1 MGTDRTTPPTGP
13 ARGAGVSAPRALAV
27 GVCMALAFLA
37 VSAQLVR
44 LAAMGQP
51 EARVA
56 LPRPFAETY
65 ARPDIVDRNGRLLA
79 TDVATPTLYAD
90 SSLIL
95 DADEVIERL
104 TNILPD
110 LAAKVLRPALTDRS
124 RRFVRLRRGLAPAT
138 AQRIHD
144 LGLPGLYFRDE
155 PKRVYPAGALAG
167 HVLGQVSAD
176 NKGLSGI
183 ERHIDDSLGSAGAPG
198 ALAGQ
203 NAPVRLSLDLGAQH
217 TLEAEL
223 QAAVARHQAQGAAG
237 VVMDAATGEV
247 LAAASIP
254 EIDPAHPAQSL
265 DEGFLDKLATGTYE
279 LGSVFKSMT
288 IAIALEAGTATLDKV
303 YDVRATLHA
312 GPYVIRDL
320 HAAGRPLSVR
330 EIFIYSSNVGAGLM
344 ALELGAERQRAFL
357 ARLGLVDAIRTEA
370 GPITAPNLPA
380 AWGQA
385 ETITIGYGHGLAVAP
400 LQFTAA
406 AAALVNGGFR
416 VKPTFLAPTAANV
429 ARALRVLR
437 PETSAAMR
445 ELMRSNVTSPY
456 GTGRQ
461 ADVPGYE
468 VGGKTGTAEIPGQG
482 GYRESAVISS
492 FLASFPMSAPRYVVL
507 IVLYEPRPTAETKG
521 QITAGVNAA
530 PTAGRLIARVA
541 PILGILPKVKPVA
554 EARR

>member
-1 MGTDRTTPPTGP
+1 
-13 ARGAGVSAPRALAV
+13 
-27 GVCMALAFLA
+27 MALAFLA
-37 VSAQLVR
+37 VSAQLLR
-44 LAAMGQP
+44 LAAMGQIDP
-51 EARVA
+51 RVA
-56 LPRPFAETY
+56 MTRPQAETY

-79 TDVATPTLYAD
+79 TDVAAPTLYAD

-104 TNILPD
+104 TKILPD
-110 LAAKVLRPALTDRS
+110 LEATELRPALSDRS

-167 HVLGQVSAD
+167 HVLGQVSID
-176 NKGLSGI
+176 NRGLSGI
-183 ERHIDDSLGSAGAPG
+183 ERYIDDTSGLVRAPV
-198 ALAGQ
+198 AAAGQ
-203 NAPVRLSLDLGAQH
+203 TAPVRLSLDLGAQH
-217 TLEAEL
+217 ALEVEL
-223 QAAVARHQAQGAAG
+223 KAAVARHQAQGAAG

-265 DEGFLDKLATGTYE
+265 DEAYLDKLATGTYE

-288 IAIALEAGTATLDKV
+288 IAMALEAGTATPDKV

-330 EIFIYSSNVGAGLM
+330 EIFVYSSNVGAGLI
-344 ALELGAERQRAFL
+344 ALELGAERQRTLL

-370 GPITAPNLPA
+370 GPIAAPNLPA
-380 AWGQA
+380 VWGQA
-385 ETITIGYGHGLAVAP
+385 ETITIAYGHGLAVAP
-400 LQFTAA
+400 LQFAAA

-416 VKPTFLAPTAANV
+416 TSPTFVVSAAGV
-429 ARALRVLR
+429 ARPLRVLR
-437 PETSAAMR
+437 PETSDAMR

-468 VGGKTGTAEIPGQG
+468 VGGKTGTAEMPGRG

-492 FLASFPMSAPRYVVL
+492 FLASFPMSAPRYIVL
-507 IVLYEPRPTAETKG
+507 IVLYEPTPTAETKG

-541 PILGILPKVKPVA
+541 PILGVLPKAKPIA

>member
-1 MGTDRTTPPTGP
+1 MDTARTTPSAATP
-13 ARGAGVSAPRALAV
+13 RSAGVCAPRALAA
-27 GVCMALAFLA
+27 GACMALAFLA

-44 LAAMGQP
+44 LAAMGQS
-51 EARVA
+51 EARAA
-56 LPRPFAETY
+56 LTRPLAENF
-65 ARPDIVDRNGRLLA
+65 ARPDIVDRHGRLLA
-79 TDVATPTLYAD
+79 TDVAAPTLYAD

-104 TNILPD
+104 TKILPD
-110 LAAKVLRPALTDRS
+110 LEAEELRPALSDRS
-124 RRFVRLRRGLAPAT
+124 RRFVRLRRGLAPTT

-183 ERHIDDSLGSAGAPG
+183 ERYIDGTLDGVEPG
-198 ALAGQ
+198 AAASQ

-217 TLEAEL
+217 SLEAEL
-223 QAAVARHQAQGAAG
+223 TSAVTRHQAQGAAG

-254 EIDPAHPAQSL
+254 EVDPAHPAQSL
-265 DEGFLDKLATGTYE
+265 DDAHLDKLAIGTYE
-279 LGSVFKSMT
+279 LGSVFKAMT
-288 IAIALEAGTATLDKV
+288 IAMALEAGTATPDKV

-312 GPYVIRDL
+312 GPHVIRDL
-320 HAAGRPLSVR
+320 HPPGRPLSVR
-330 EIFIYSSNVGAGLM
+330 EIFIFSSNVGAGLM
-344 ALELGAERQRAFL
+344 ALELGAERQRVFL

-370 GPITAPNLPA
+370 GPITTPNLPA
-380 AWGQA
+380 VWGQA
-385 ETITIGYGHGLAVAP
+385 ETITIAYGHGLAVAP
-400 LQFTAA
+400 LQFAAA

-416 VKPTFLAPTAANV
+416 ISPTFVAAAPATTT
-429 ARALRVLR
+429 RPLGVLR
-437 PETSAAMR
+437 PQTSAAMR
-445 ELMRSNVTSPY
+445 ELLRSNVTSPY

-468 VGGKTGTAEIPGQG
+468 VGGKTGTAEMPGQG
-482 GYRESAVISS
+482 GYRQNAVISS
-492 FLASFPMSAPRYVVL
+492 FLASFPISAPRYVVL

-541 PILGILPKVKPVA
+541 PILGVIPKAKPVA
-554 EARR
+554 QARR